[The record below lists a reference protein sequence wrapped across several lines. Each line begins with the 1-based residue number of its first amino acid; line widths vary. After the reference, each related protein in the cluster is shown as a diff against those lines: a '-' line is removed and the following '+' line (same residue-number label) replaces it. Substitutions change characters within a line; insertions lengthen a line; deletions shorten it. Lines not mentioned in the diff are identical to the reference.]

1 MPEGNQGQ
9 RGPDMGEQLL
19 ARFTGALVGK
29 ALGDVPE
36 KDKLSAIEGLTA
48 ALEELVAINRIC
60 SEMLWDKFGNEET
73 GEFVKKP
80 DLRDFMSAWAAA
92 TTVFLGELA
101 EAEEGGA
108 PEEGLEEG
116 GSEEDD
122 GQPEG
127 LDEGAPTGEGPVID
141 GDFKV
146 LRPGKR
152 GK

>member
-19 ARFTGALVGK
+19 ARFAGALVGK
-29 ALGDVPE
+29 AVGDVPE
-36 KDKLSAIEGLTA
+36 ADKLSAIEGLTA
-48 ALEELVAINRIC
+48 ALEELVAINRTC
-60 SEMLWDKFGNEET
+60 AEMLWDKFGDEET

-80 DLRDFMSAWAAA
+80 DLRDFMSAWSLA
-92 TTVFLGELA
+92 TVAFLGELA
-101 EAEEGGA
+101 EAEAGAGPNEGA
-108 PEEGLEEG
+108 
-116 GSEEDD
+116 EEDD

-127 LDEGAPTGEGPVID
+127 PDEGVPGEGPVID
-141 GDFKV
+141 GDFRV